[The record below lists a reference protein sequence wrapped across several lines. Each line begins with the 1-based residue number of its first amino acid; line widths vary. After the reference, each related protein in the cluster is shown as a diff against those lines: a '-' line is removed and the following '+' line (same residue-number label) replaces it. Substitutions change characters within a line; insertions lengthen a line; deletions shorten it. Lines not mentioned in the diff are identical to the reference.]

1 MNKLLE
7 FLRRSKHWF
16 VFLLLEVIALSMVFS
31 NTLYSRSVSWYATNA
46 LLGRVNE
53 LMTEFWDYIDLR
65 PENKTLLAENA
76 RLRQANIH
84 LMRQMQELQAYREL
98 PRLRVTDSVSLG
110 EGSYVVARVLNR
122 TSRIGEVFFTID
134 KGEADGFRK
143 DMGVMSA
150 TGVVGAVY
158 STSRHYALVIPILNQ
173 NMRLSC
179 SLSSQ
184 GVSGTLLAPVNPNS
198 NEAVLSNVPP
208 HAHPR
213 RGDTIVTSGYSY
225 LFPEGMMVGTVAD
238 SVPSSVKGS
247 AGVFANFPVRLAT
260 DFQSLRYVY
269 ILLEKPVEEAR
280 ALEDS
285 VRHDE

>member
-1 MNKLLE
+1 
-7 FLRRSKHWF
+7 
-16 VFLLLEVIALSMVFS
+16 MVFS
-31 NTLYSRSVSWYATNA
+31 STLYSRSVSWYATNA

-76 RLRQANIH
+76 RLRQTNIR
-84 LMRQMQELQAYREL
+84 LMRQMQEIQAYREL
-98 PRLRVTDSVSLG
+98 PRLHATDSVSLR
-110 EGSYVVARVLNR
+110 EGSFVIARVLNR
-122 TSRIGEVFFTID
+122 ASRIGEVFFTID
-134 KGEADGFRK
+134 KGEADGIRK

-150 TGVVGAVY
+150 TGVVGAVF
-158 STSRHYALVIPILNQ
+158 STSRHYSLVIPILNQ

-179 SLSSQ
+179 SLTSQ

-198 NEAVLSNVPP
+198 NVAVLSNVPP
-208 HAHPR
+208 HAHPHL
-213 RGDTIVTSGYSY
+213 GDTIVTSGYSY

-238 SVPSSVKGS
+238 SVPSTVKGS

-269 ILLEKPVEEAR
+269 ILLEKPVVEAR

-285 VRHDE
+285 LQRDE

>member
-76 RLRQANIH
+76 RLR
-84 LMRQMQELQAYREL
+84 
-98 PRLRVTDSVSLG
+98 LRATESVSLG

-134 KGEADGFRK
+134 KGEADGIRK

-225 LFPEGMMVGTVAD
+225 LFPEGLMVGTVAD